1 MFVALMERTVI
12 DHHFDAP
19 VERVFSYFAEH
30 ENGNITFAPMHVER
44 LNDGT
49 DGSRNGV
56 GSRRKLSL
64 KGVLPFEE
72 TVTEVVPGQRI
83 EYRIT
88 KGTPLNHHVGVM
100 TFSSPAPDRTHLHY
114 VIEFGAP
121 VPGLAKVIA
130 AVIGRG
136 VRQSMPKAERA
147 IANGGEGFF
156 FTVRVTVFA
165 RTTLPP
171 RGDSVEVVTRTF
183 RRLRP

>member
-1 MFVALMERTVI
+1 MDRTLI
-12 DHHFDAP
+12 EHDFAAP
-19 VERVFSYFAEH
+19 VDRVFAYFAEH
-30 ENGNITFAPMHVER
+30 ENGNTTFAPMTVER

-49 DGSRNGV
+49 DGTRNGV
-56 GSRRKLSL
+56 GSRRRLSL

-100 TFSSPAPDRTHLHY
+100 TFSSPAPGRTHLHY

-130 AVIGRG
+130 TVIGRG
-136 VRQSMPKAERA
+136 VRRSLPKAERA
-147 IANGGEGFF
+147 IAGG
-156 FTVRVTVFA
+156 A
-165 RTTLPP
+165 
-171 RGDSVEVVTRTF
+171 
-183 RRLRP
+183 